1 MIWEKFLIVLV
12 VLIVS
17 QRQMLYKAIRTIQ
30 NVHVKIALVGNIVF
44 VDLVQKNLEQKSLNS
59 GKLLMNSKKVNS

>member
-17 QRQMLYKAIRTIQ
+17 QRQMLYKATHTIQ
-30 NVHVKIALVGNIVF
+30 NVPAKIALVENIVF